1 MKINNKWLVTI
12 IGLVISA
19 VFLYFAFRDLKP
31 EAVLSHLQNIDW
43 RWILVASTL
52 YVLVVTL
59 ISLRWRFMLRSI
71 QAVPLRSLM
80 MLVSIGYMGN
90 NVYPFRSGEIL
101 RIVLLQH
108 HHRIPFAKGATT
120 VVVERILDGLIML
133 SFVVVPLLFIDVASP
148 LVRQVA
154 GVAAPVFVGAMVVFL
169 VLAARPN
176 WMRWMIRTVCRFL
189 PARLEQ
195 IVTHLG
201 EEVIGGL
208 EGLRTPLDLLGAVLC
223 TYASWMVEASIYW
236 TVSFAFG
243 LNVSYPQILLVT
255 GVVNLAGLIP
265 AAPGQIGVFEFAAKS
280 VMLAYGVAEPK
291 AQAYA
296 LVVHVILWLPVTV
309 AGFIFLAREGLG
321 WSAIARARE
330 QVMAS
335 GTASS
340 D

>member
-1 MKINNKWLVTI
+1 MKINKWLVTI

-31 EAVLSHLQNIDW
+31 DAVVSHLQSVDW

-52 YVLVVTL
+52 YILVVAL
-59 ISLRWRFMLRSI
+59 ISLRWQFMLRSI
-71 QAVPLRSLM
+71 QPVPLRSLM

-101 RIVLLQH
+101 RTMLLQH
-108 HHRIPFAKGATT
+108 HHHIPFAKGVTT

-133 SFVVVPLLFIDVASP
+133 SFVVVPLLFIDMASP
-148 LVRQVA
+148 VVRQVA
-154 GVAAPVFVGAMVVFL
+154 TFSAPIFVGAMAVFL
-169 VLAARPN
+169 VLAARPD
-176 WMRWMIRTVCRFL
+176 WMRWLLRIVCRFL
-189 PARLEQ
+189 PVKLEQ

-201 EEVIGGL
+201 EEVIAGL

-243 LNVSYPQILLVT
+243 LNLSYPQVILVT

-265 AAPGQIGVFEFAAKS
+265 AAPGQIGVFELAVKS
-280 VMLAYGVAEPK
+280 VVLAYGVAEPQ

-321 WSAIARARE
+321 WSAITRARE
-330 QVMAS
+330 LEQQAAS
-335 GTASS
+335 
-340 D
+340 

>member
-1 MKINNKWLVTI
+1 MKMNKWLVTI

-19 VFLYFAFRDLKP
+19 LFLYLAFRDLQP
-31 EAVLSHLQNIDW
+31 EAVISHLQSLDW
-43 RWILVASTL
+43 GWILVASTM
-52 YVLVVTL
+52 YTLVVTL
-59 ISLRWRFMLRSI
+59 ISLRWQFMLRSI
-71 QAVPLRSLM
+71 QSVPLRSLM

-101 RIVLLQH
+101 RTVLLQH
-108 HHRIPFAKGATT
+108 HHQIPFAKGATT

-133 SFVVVPLLFIDVASP
+133 SFVVISLLFIDVTSP

-154 GVAAPVFVGAMVVFL
+154 GVAAPIFVGAMAIFL

-176 WMRWMIRTVCRFL
+176 WMRWIIRLVCRFL
-189 PARLEQ
+189 PGRLAQ

-201 EEVIGGL
+201 EDVIAGL
-208 EGLRTPLDLLGAVLC
+208 QGLRTPLDLAGAVLC

-236 TVSFAFG
+236 AVSFAFG
-243 LNVSYPQILLVT
+243 LNLTYPQVLLVT
-255 GVVNLAGLIP
+255 GVANLAGLVP
-265 AAPGQIGVFEFAAKS
+265 AAPGQIGVFEFAVKS
-280 VMLAYGVAEPK
+280 VMLAYGITEAQ

-321 WSAIARARE
+321 WSAISRARE
-330 QVMAS
+330 QAM
-335 GTASS
+335 TAPGE
-340 D
+340 